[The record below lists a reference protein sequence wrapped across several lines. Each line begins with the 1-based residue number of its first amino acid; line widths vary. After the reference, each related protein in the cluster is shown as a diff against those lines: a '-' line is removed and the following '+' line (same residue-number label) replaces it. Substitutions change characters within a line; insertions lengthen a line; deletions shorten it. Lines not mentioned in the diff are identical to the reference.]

1 MKNLLFFLKRGSLD
15 KAHYLVVASLF
26 IAVILFASII
36 GIEHIQHGAKILVK
50 KDTQYGSLWI
60 FEENNLKCLSFEK
73 PPTKIVQSCEF
84 LGENHNK
91 IAHNYIK
98 MFLGALFI
106 DDNPKDILVI
116 GLGGGN
122 IQKALN
128 FLLPNAQIDTVE
140 INPALP
146 ELVEKYFDYKE
157 DEHNK
162 FYVQD
167 AAEFVL
173 NAPSNS
179 YDVVL
184 IDAFGPEYI
193 PPHLL
198 TDKFMSNI
206 ERILKPGGVVAMN
219 TFTSSKTYEQE
230 GDLIKK
236 AFGKFYSLIVGYSR
250 VIITMKGTL
259 VGLNEIQ
266 SRANL
271 WVYKF
276 AHLDVNIKALYDL
289 FVEQK

>member
-15 KAHYLVVASLF
+15 KAHYIVIAVLF
-26 IAVILFASII
+26 IAIILFASII
-36 GIEHIQHGAKILVK
+36 GIEHAKHGTKILVK

-60 FEENNLKCLSFEK
+60 FEENNLRCLSFQE

-84 LGENHNK
+84 LSDSHK

-106 DDNPKDILVI
+106 DYNPKNILTI

-128 FLLPNAQIDTVE
+128 FLLPNAQINTVE

-157 DEHNK
+157 NDHNK
-162 FYVQD
+162 FYIQD

-179 YDVVL
+179 YDVVF

-198 TDKFMSNI
+198 TDKFMSNVK
-206 ERILKPGGVVAMN
+206 RILKPGGVVAMN
-219 TFTSSKTYEQE
+219 TFTSSETYAQE

-236 AFGKFYSLIVGYSR
+236 AFGKLYSLIVGYTR
-250 VIITMKGTL
+250 VVITMKGAFVSL
-259 VGLNEIQ
+259 DEIQ
-266 SRANL
+266 ARANL

-276 AHLDVNIKALYDL
+276 AHLDVNVKTLYDL
-289 FVEQK
+289 FVEQR

>member
-1 MKNLLFFLKRGSLD
+1 
-15 KAHYLVVASLF
+15 
-26 IAVILFASII
+26 AVILFASII
-36 GIEHIQHGAKILVK
+36 GIERIQHSAKILVQ

-60 FEENNLKCLSFEK
+60 FDDKNSRCLSFK
-73 PPTKIVQSCEF
+73 PPPTDIVQSCEF
-84 LGENHNK
+84 LEEHHK
-91 IAHNYIK
+91 IAHNYTK

-106 DDNPKDILVI
+106 NDNPKNILVV

-162 FYVQD
+162 FYIQD

-179 YDVVL
+179 YDVVF
-184 IDAFGPEYI
+184 IDAFGSEYI

-198 TDKFMSNI
+198 TDKFMSNVK
-206 ERILKPGGVVAMN
+206 RILKPGGVVAMN

-230 GDLIKK
+230 GGLIKK
-236 AFGKFYSLIVGYSR
+236 EFGKFYNLIVGGTR
-250 VIITMKGTL
+250 VVITMKGAFIE
-259 VGLNEIQ
+259 LNEIQ
-266 SRANL
+266 SKANL
-271 WVYKF
+271 WLYKF
-276 AHLDVNIKALYDL
+276 AHLDVNIKTLYDL

>member
-15 KAHYLVVASLF
+15 KVHYLVIAILF

-36 GIEHIQHGAKILVK
+36 GIEHIQHRAKILVQ

-60 FEENNLKCLSFEK
+60 FDEKNLRCLSFK
-73 PPTKIVQSCEF
+73 APPTDIVQSCEF
-84 LGENHNK
+84 LEENHK
-91 IAHNYIK
+91 IAHNYTK

-106 DDNPKDILVI
+106 NDNPKNILVV

-162 FYVQD
+162 FYIQD

-179 YDVVL
+179 YDVVF
-184 IDAFGPEYI
+184 IDAFGSEYI

-198 TDKFMSNI
+198 TDKFMSNVK
-206 ERILKPGGVVAMN
+206 RILKPGGVVAMN

-230 GDLIKK
+230 GGLIKK
-236 AFGKFYSLIVGYSR
+236 EFGKFYNLIVGGTR
-250 VIITMKGTL
+250 VVITMKGAFIE
-259 VGLNEIQ
+259 LNEIQ
-266 SRANL
+266 SKANL
-271 WVYKF
+271 WLYKF
-276 AHLDVNIKALYDL
+276 AHLDVNIKTLYDL

>member
-1 MKNLLFFLKRGSLD
+1 MKNLLFFFKRVSLD
-15 KAHYLVVASLF
+15 KAHYLVVAVLF
-26 IAVILFASII
+26 IAIILVASII
-36 GIEHIQHGAKILVK
+36 GIERIQHRAKVLVQ

-60 FEENNLKCLSFEK
+60 FEENNFRCLSFKK
-73 PPTKIVQSCEF
+73 PPTNIVQSCEF
-84 LGENHNK
+84 LEENHK
-91 IAHNYIK
+91 VAHNYIK
-98 MFLGALFI
+98 MFLGVLFI
-106 DDNPKDILVI
+106 NDNPKNILTI

-140 INPALP
+140 INPVLP

-157 DEHNK
+157 DDHNK
-162 FYVQD
+162 FYIQD

-179 YDVVL
+179 YDVVF

-198 TDKFMSNI
+198 TDKFMSNVK
-206 ERILKPGGVVAMN
+206 RILKPGGIVAMN
-219 TFTSSKTYEQE
+219 TFTSSDTYAQE
-230 GDLIKK
+230 GDLIKH
-236 AFGKFYSLIVGYSR
+236 AFGKFYSLIVGYTR
-250 VIITMKGTL
+250 VVITMKGTL

-266 SRANL
+266 ARANL

-276 AHLDVNIKALYDL
+276 AHLDVNVKTLYDL
-289 FVEQK
+289 FVEQE